1 MRELRTFE
9 LDGSGRPV
17 SWRAREGQTITA
29 RQGRLWLTVEGHHA
43 DIWLVP
49 GDVAVLPEG
58 QRVWLSG
65 DAPGASFT
73 LAQAASPWSVR
84 RLAKVAR
91 TVVRRATGRP
101 AGLPAAC
108 WTTGH

>member
-49 GDVAVLPEG
+49 GAVIALPEG
-58 QRVWLSG
+58 ERVWLSG

-73 LAQAASPWSVR
+73 LTQAASPWSLR
-84 RLAKVAR
+84 RLAKLAR
-91 TVVRRATGRP
+91 AAGRRLTGRS